1 MSLCRGFGYSCFGG
15 FNARNRPDMNV
26 AFIQSLGGTHQAQ
39 GCLVWKHYFHNFL
52 INGQYLCIAAG
63 TSRHPSVT
71 PPSPARAPHH
81 STYSSDLGRSWCQR
95 ASEWPSHRRCRSR
108 AGWRALGRRTVA
120 PCRRQVRPP
129 RPSPATQTPARRWN
143 WRDWLSRTA
152 PFCSKAPIPAL
163 APRCS
168 TRRLPPASPNRR
180 MLHPRGTFYGARS
193 TGKTSQKSPAAV
205 IVCEISTELT
215 ARSPYT

>member
-1 MSLCRGFGYSCFGG
+1 MSLCWGFGYSCFGG

-26 AFIQSLGGTHQAQ
+26 AFIQSLGGTHQAH
-39 GCLVWKHYFHNFL
+39 GCLMWKHYFHNFL
-52 INGQYLCIAAG
+52 NNGQYLCIAAG
-63 TSRHPSVT
+63 RSHHPSVT

-143 WRDWLSRTA
+143 WRDWLSRTD
-152 PFCSKAPIPAL
+152 PILLESAEPGPGAALFHTAL
-163 APRCS
+163 AAGLAEWVHVCTPGALS
-168 TRRLPPASPNRR
+168 TGRGRPGKRAKNRR
-180 MLHPRGTFYGARS
+180 RRWLCAKYRLS
-193 TGKTSQKSPAAV
+193 
-205 IVCEISTELT
+205 
-215 ARSPYT
+215 